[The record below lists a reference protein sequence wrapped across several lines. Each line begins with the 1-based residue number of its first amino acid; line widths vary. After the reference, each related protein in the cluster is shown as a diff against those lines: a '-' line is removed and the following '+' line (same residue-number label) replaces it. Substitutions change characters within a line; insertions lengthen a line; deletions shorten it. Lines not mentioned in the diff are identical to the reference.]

1 MFAAKFL
8 KLLFRTPNLLLTCV
22 LTINFVIACLQLP
35 ARGDSGASETPKVFT
50 LQSSDFGNGALIPT
64 QFTAD
69 GKNISPSLQW
79 SDAPNG
85 TQTFAII
92 VSDPDAPTAQPF
104 IHWVIF
110 NIPAATDQ
118 LPEGVQNQGTLDQPD
133 GALQGN
139 NSFGQVGYGGPSPPP
154 GPAHHYHFA
163 IYALDT
169 TMNSDPGCSADDL
182 KQEMQGHI
190 LGQTEFVARYGR

>member
-1 MFAAKFL
+1 MFTHEFFGVSRIPIV
-8 KLLFRTPNLLLTCV
+8 LLACV
-22 LTINFVIACLQLP
+22 LVIGSVFARLQP
-35 ARGDSGASETPKVFT
+35 SARADSGAAESPKVFS
-50 LQSSDFGNGALIPT
+50 LESSAFGNGALIPI
-64 QFTAD
+64 QYTAD
-69 GKNISPSLQW
+69 GKNISPPLDW
-79 SDAPNG
+79 RDAPNG

-104 IHWVIF
+104 VHWVIF
-110 NIPAATDQ
+110 NIPAATNQ
-118 LPEGVQNQGTLDQPD
+118 LSEGVQNQGTLDQPD

-139 NSFGQVGYGGPSPPP
+139 NSFGQTGYGGPSPPP
-154 GPAHHYHFA
+154 GPPHHYHFT

-190 LGQTEFVARYGR
+190 LAQTEFVARYGR